1 MHPCS
6 VVITVKSVKNKADC
20 VSLKNAGEHSPLCRF
35 CKDIT
40 MMLRIF
46 EQKNKTAVSP
56 RPFPS
61 HKILINRLKES
72 DCTQYNLNFP
82 KCHPSH
88 KHQGTTAL

>member
-1 MHPCS
+1 MSVPFMHPCS

-61 HKILINRLKES
+61 HKILINRLKAIARN
-72 DCTQYNLNFP
+72 TI
-82 KCHPSH
+82 
-88 KHQGTTAL
+88 